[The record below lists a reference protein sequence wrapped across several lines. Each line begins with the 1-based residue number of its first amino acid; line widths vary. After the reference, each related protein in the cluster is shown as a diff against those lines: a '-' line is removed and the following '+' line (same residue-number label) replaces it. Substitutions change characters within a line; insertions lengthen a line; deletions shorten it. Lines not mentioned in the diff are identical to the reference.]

1 VLAGALALIALGMA
15 WSFPPKEQVS
25 RIPPQ
30 RRIRE
35 WNSML
40 LVGVLSH
47 TEDVGMRVPKF
58 GLSTIP
64 VTQAK
69 SALLL
74 QIERDLL
81 ALVYRDPRG

>member
-1 VLAGALALIALGMA
+1 
-15 WSFPPKEQVS
+15 
-25 RIPPQ
+25 
-30 RRIRE
+30 
-35 WNSML
+35 
-40 LVGVLSH
+40 
-47 TEDVGMRVPKF
+47 MRVSKF

-81 ALVYRDPRG
+81 ALVYRDPRELTLSPQNTP